1 MQQQQCQVAIPDGV
15 EPGGMFIANT
25 PDGQQVQI
33 TAPPGSGPGQ
43 LVTFN
48 YMPIGAPPAT
58 VVGQPLGQAG
68 GGGYGGGYG
77 GGGGFNDE
85 YNMDAPP
92 MWSMETRE
100 EAQRRQDKIS
110 SEVGWVMYF
119 VGWALC
125 CCCGPIGP
133 VFWLGVACVHWAK
146 PKEQRDALRQE
157 RTVAVTSLATSI
169 FCIFVT
175 MILVVMVMLSDSDK
189 SEAGQGEGG
198 QATEPVEGS
207 DGLQRRLRLLR
218 GLL

>member
-1 MQQQQCQVAIPDGV
+1 MPVVVPELVAMQQQQCQVAIPDGV
-15 EPGGMFIANT
+15 HPGGMFIANT

-48 YMPIGAPPAT
+48 YTPIGAAATVT
-58 VVGQPLGQAG
+58 VVGQPLGGAG
-68 GGGYGGGYG
+68 GGGYGGGAY
-77 GGGGFNDE
+77 NDD
-85 YNMDAPP
+85 YLDVPGMYT
-92 MWSMETRE
+92 METPDE
-100 EAQRRQDKIS
+100 QRRRRDKTL

-146 PKEQRDALRQE
+146 PKEERDALRQE

-169 FCIFVT
+169 FA
-175 MILVVMVMLSDSDK
+175 ILVSVILIIMVMASDVGQ
-189 SEAGQGEGG
+189 EENAGGEQPAEG
-198 QATEPVEGS
+198 AEP
-207 DGLQRRLRLLR
+207 LARLRLL
-218 GLL
+218 